1 MALAVTYISAVS
13 LLWLIHIFLF
23 SLQLLAAAL
32 LISTVSASWH
42 GAVST
47 QYQHLD
53 PHSHTYSYGYAD
65 PNSQK
70 HETRAHDGTTRGS
83 YSYVDGHGH
92 LQSVAYTADPHH
104 GFNAVGTNLPQAP
117 AVPHAAPVYAAAH
130 AHAAYVP
137 YAHAH
142 QAHGIHIPVLTHG
155 GVPVDTPEVQHA
167 KAAHAAAH
175 AAAAHNAGHHL
186 YKRSIYGG
194 GWAYGAPA
202 AHVPLTHGGVPV
214 DTPDVQAA
222 KAEHYAAHAKALG
235 QVAHAHGA
243 PIETPE
249 VQHAKAAHFAAHA
262 AARSGHAIAPI
273 AHGGYHV
280 PVIHNG
286 VPVDTPE
293 VQHAKAAHYAA
304 LSQASAHGGS
314 SHSSWDDG
322 RYDGR
327 WDAASESHSQ
337 SYATGYAH
345 KGPIHIPVIHNGVP
359 VEPAEVQHARA
370 AHLSAVAA
378 ASHGGPS
385 HGGYYGGSAHE
396 DDGQYHAHY
405 NHY

>member
-1 MALAVTYISAVS
+1 MKPFFI
-13 LLWLIHIFLF
+13 
-23 SLQLLAAAL
+23 AAAL
-32 LISTVSASWH
+32 LVSTVSASWH

-70 HETRAHDGTTRGS
+70 HETRGHDGTTHGS

-92 LQSVAYTADPHH
+92 VQSVSYTADPHH

-117 AVPHAAPVYAAAH
+117 HAHAAPVYAAAH
-130 AHAAYVP
+130 SHGSYAP
-137 YAHAH
+137 YAHGY
-142 QAHGIHIPVLTHG
+142 AHGPIHIPVLTHG

-167 KAAHAAAH
+167 KAEHAAAH
-175 AAAAHNAGHHL
+175 AAAAHNAGGHHL

-194 GWAYGAPA
+194 GWGYGQA

-235 QVAHAHGA
+235 AVAHAHGA
-243 PIETPE
+243 PVETPE

-262 AARSGHAIAPI
+262 AARSGHAVAPI
-273 AHGGYHV
+273 SHGGYHV

-304 LSQASAHGGS
+304 VSQASVHGGAA
-314 SHSSWDDG
+314 SHGSWDDG
-322 RYDGR
+322 HYDGR
-327 WDAASESHSQ
+327 WEQSHS
-337 SYATGYAH
+337 SHSGYATGYAH

-370 AHLSAVAA
+370 AHLNAVAA
-378 ASHGGPS
+378 AGHGAPAS
-385 HGGYYGGSAHE
+385 HGGYYGGNGHE

-405 NHY
+405 DHY

>member
-1 MALAVTYISAVS
+1 MKPF
-13 LLWLIHIFLF
+13 LI
-23 SLQLLAAAL
+23 AAAL
-32 LISTVSASWH
+32 LVSTVSASLH

-92 LQSVAYTADPHH
+92 VQSVSYTADPHH

-117 AVPHAAPVYAAAH
+117 HAAPVYAAAH
-130 AHAAYVP
+130 AHSAYAP
-137 YAHAH
+137 YAPY
-142 QAHGIHIPVLTHG
+142 AHGIHIPVLTHG

-175 AAAAHNAGHHL
+175 AAAAHNAGGHHL

-194 GWAYGAPA
+194 GWSYGAP

-243 PIETPE
+243 PVETPE

-262 AARSGHAIAPI
+262 AARSGHVGAPI
-273 AHGGYHV
+273 AHGNYHV

-293 VQHAKAAHYAA
+293 VQHAKAAHFAA
-304 LSQASAHGGS
+304 LSQASAHGS
-314 SHSSWDDG
+314 SGHSSWDDG

-327 WDAASESHSQ
+327 WESSQ
-337 SYATGYAH
+337 SSHGGYAGGYAH
-345 KGPIHIPVIHNGVP
+345 NGPIHIPVIHNGVP

-370 AHLSAVAA
+370 AHLNAVAA
-378 ASHGGPS
+378 ASHGGAGA
-385 HGGYYGGSAHE
+385 HGGYYGGAAGGHE
-396 DDGQYHAHY
+396 DDGQYHSHY
-405 NHY
+405 DHY

>member
-1 MALAVTYISAVS
+1 MKS
-13 LLWLIHIFLF
+13 F
-23 SLQLLAAAL
+23 LLAAAFL
-32 LISTVSASWH
+32 VSAVSGSWH

-70 HETRAHDGTTRGS
+70 HETRSHDGTTHGS

-92 LQSVAYTADPHH
+92 LQSVSYTADPHH
-104 GFNAVGTNLPQAP
+104 GFNAVGTNLPKAP
-117 AVPHAAPVYAAAH
+117 LAHGAPVYAAAH
-130 AHAAYVP
+130 AHSAYVP
-137 YAHAH
+137 YAHH
-142 QAHGIHIPVLTHG
+142 AHGIHIPVLTHG

-175 AAAAHNAGHHL
+175 AAAAHNAGGHHL

-194 GWAYGAPA
+194 PWAYGGA

-235 QVAHAHGA
+235 HVAHGHGA
-243 PIETPE
+243 PVDTAE

-304 LSQASAHGGS
+304 VSQASSHAS
-314 SHSSWDDG
+314 SHSSWDGGYDG
-322 RYDGR
+322 QYDGR
-327 WDAASESHSQ
+327 WDGGHDSHAQ
-337 SYATGYAH
+337 SYASGYAH

-370 AHLSAVAA
+370 AHLNALAA
-378 ASHGGPS
+378 ASHGS
-385 HGGYYGGSAHE
+385 HGGYYGGGAAHE

-405 NHY
+405 DHY

>member
-1 MALAVTYISAVS
+1 MIT
-13 LLWLIHIFLF
+13 
-23 SLQLLAAAL
+23 AAL
-32 LISTVSASWH
+32 LFSTVSASWH

-70 HETRAHDGTTRGS
+70 HESRGHDGTTHGS

-92 LQSVAYTADPHH
+92 VQSVSYTADPHH

-117 AVPHAAPVYAAAH
+117 VHAAAH
-130 AHAAYVP
+130 VAAAAYVP

-142 QAHGIHIPVLTHG
+142 AHGPIHIPVLTHG

-167 KAAHAAAH
+167 KAAHFAAH

-194 GWAYGAPA
+194 GWSYGQP

-243 PIETPE
+243 PVETPE

-304 LSQASAHGGS
+304 LSQASAHG
-314 SHSSWDDG
+314 SHGSSWDDG
-322 RYDGR
+322 HYDGR
-327 WDAASESHSQ
+327 WEGSSHASSHAS
-337 SYATGYAH
+337 SYATGYGH

-370 AHLSAVAA
+370 AHLNAVAA
-378 ASHGGPS
+378 ASHGG
-385 HGGYYGGSAHE
+385 HGGYYGGAGAGHE